1 MEVFK
6 MIDIEI
12 KSIND
17 STYVLYIDGEQ
28 YDWSSKVEDVYDAID
43 QFVENW
49 DLDPNEFVITE
60 N

>member
-1 MEVFK
+1 